1 MGRKGDLAGYSEAP
15 IGWHAEVPYPPVEN
29 RSSAI
34 DANNALSDILA
45 KAELVALGLE
55 SVGPI
60 GLGAMGLTGA
70 YGSVPRSRAI
80 AVLERALACGV
91 RHIDTAA
98 SYGDGENERLIA
110 QAIGTR
116 VDAFIATKCGVRW
129 GSGRLIRDGSPEAI
143 RVGAEQSLRRLGRD
157 AMDLLYLH
165 RVDPQTPIERSVEA
179 MAALKNRGLVRHI
192 GLSEAS
198 ADTIRRAA
206 ATAPIAALQSEYS
219 LLSREIEREIV
230 PTLQG
235 LGITLVAYAPLG
247 RGLLGGAV
255 PKVGELDRGDFR
267 RMVPRFSGEN
277 LLSNLRRAEALDRL
291 ASTRSA
297 TRAQVALA
305 WLVAK
310 AGVVPIPG
318 TTRVEGIEQNAAA
331 ANLVLDAAE
340 IRALDEAF
348 PPGVARGER
357 YPRSMRDQLDA

>member
-1 MGRKGDLAGYSEAP
+1 
-15 IGWHAEVPYPPVEN
+15 
-29 RSSAI
+29 
-34 DANNALSDILA
+34 
-45 KAELVALGLE
+45 
-55 SVGPI
+55 
-60 GLGAMGLTGA
+60 
-70 YGSVPRSRAI
+70 
-80 AVLERALACGV
+80 
-91 RHIDTAA
+91 
-98 SYGDGENERLIA
+98 
-110 QAIGTR
+110 
-116 VDAFIATKCGVRW
+116 
-129 GSGRLIRDGSPEAI
+129 
-143 RVGAEQSLRRLGRD
+143 
-157 AMDLLYLH
+157 
-165 RVDPQTPIERSVEA
+165 
-179 MAALKNRGLVRHI
+179 MAALKDRGLVRHI

-267 RMVPRFSGEN
+267 RMVPRFPGEN